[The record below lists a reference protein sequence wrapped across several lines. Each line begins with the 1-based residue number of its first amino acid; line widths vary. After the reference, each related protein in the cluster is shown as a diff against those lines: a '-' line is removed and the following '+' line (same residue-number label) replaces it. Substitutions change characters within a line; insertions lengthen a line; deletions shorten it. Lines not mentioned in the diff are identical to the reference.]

1 MKGKHVFFTLALSLT
16 MGLGVVASLAAHKEM
31 RRAEA
36 ADPVTVYC
44 KMTYSWWTKDS
55 AAIGVHYWGGT
66 SAGTSWPGNL
76 GTAVATDPGVWKF
89 SVPSDVTGLQFTRVN
104 PSDATDYWGAKT
116 ANLTLQDGKNL
127 YTITSS
133 SEVWGDPGVTGAW
146 SAGYVEPAVASKYYV
161 SINGGAYTELEQNG
175 STTEYKLPA
184 DETISSGYTLEFKKD
199 STVKALTP
207 KPDGGFSSNN
217 VQLVGDKLKVIRTAS
232 MNVYW
237 ETSNDTLWVS
247 GYGDPTDGAAYLV
260 GSFNN
265 WGGIKT
271 VGETSDDE
279 NYLFS
284 GVQLAANAELKAYKY
299 NAAGADDDAKHSWV
313 TVNEVQ
319 AHYPIDFPAEQDGGN
334 VKVTRAGTYD
344 IKVNTTEGYYE
355 VIPTD
360 DLPVY
365 TMVYNDLV
373 GEPIAMPVDEA
384 GMSSDLANQHSAILA
399 HAAISKPVEFYKDGV
414 KITSNITVTGDSR
427 NSGICGDVT
436 NGFRVHNSYDG
447 MKVYLKQ
454 EKDGKYEIWADHYN
468 VSGLSI
474 DGHSLS
480 YDGEYTGDYYEQYYL
495 ASASYTAG
503 QRIGATTDN
512 GGYSFDLVKE
522 DVAGNNLYVEDGKIY
537 VHNAYEGILYAKRG
551 YDGKFYLYLGG
562 YAEDYALTIGG
573 VERHMTKV
581 GENSYKLEGV
591 ALTAGQAITCK
602 REGAAQAITA
612 EAVGNNNL
620 QSDGGTITVLA
631 DAASADVYLDTSAN
645 TLWVGGLGLESAT
658 GWHLLI
664 ANPTSGKTTFLKME
678 KNGDKDEYYSAAHQ
692 FKQNDQIKIAYCNSA
707 SALPVIYN
715 PGDGLDE
722 FSDNHFEVNG
732 SGVVVCTA
740 DALTNAYIK
749 LSEGHDKLYF
759 GTVSDVDVVA
769 AINFVTTFK
778 SSLATAC
785 SATLENRQTEV
796 EAAWSSSATAF
807 GELSEGAKSVVDLGG
822 YSQYDDIKEFATRYI
837 GMLQTYDQTEG
848 SGTWTLANFMN
859 WVIPAA
865 SQNIVIGNRN
875 NSVSN
880 TALVVVLASAITVIL
895 AGGLFLVVR
904 RRRNVK

>member
-1 MKGKHVFFTLALSLT
+1 
-16 MGLGVVASLAAHKEM
+16 MGLGAVAALGAN
-31 RRAEA
+31 RRVQKAEA
-36 ADPVTVYC
+36 VGNTTVYC
-44 KMTYSWWTKDS
+44 KMTYSWWTDAG
-55 AAIGVHYWGGT
+55 AAIGVHYWGGST
-66 SAGTSWPGNL
+66 SGTSWPGIR
-76 GTAVATDPGVWKF
+76 GAAVETDTGVWKF
-89 SVPSDVTGLQFTRVN
+89 SVPSDVDGFQFTRVN
-104 PSDATDYWGAKT
+104 GDGEISDWGAKT
-116 ANLTLQDGKNL
+116 GNLAFVDGKNL

-133 SEVWGDPGVTGAW
+133 SAVWGNPGVTGEW
-146 SAGYVEPAVASKYYV
+146 SAYEEPAVASKYYV
-161 SINGGAYTELEQNG
+161 KVNSGEFEELQKNNA
-175 STTEYKLPA
+175 TEYRLSA
-184 DETISSGYTLEFKKD
+184 DRAFAAGDVLSFKKD
-199 STVKALTP
+199 SEAKALTV

-217 VQLVGDKLKVIRTAS
+217 VALVGGQLKIVKAATA
-232 MNVYW
+232 NLYW
-237 ETSNDTLWVS
+237 DVSSDSLWVS
-247 GYGDPTDGAAYLV
+247 GYGDPVDGKAYLV
-260 GSFNN
+260 GSFNS

-271 VGETSDDE
+271 VGTTEDDE

-284 GVQLAANAELKAYKY
+284 GVVLEANAQLKAFKY
-299 NAAGADDDAKHSWV
+299 NAAGADDDAKHSWINV
-313 TVNEVQ
+313 SEVS
-319 AHYPIDFPAEQDGGN
+319 AHYPVDFPAEEDGESHN

-344 IKVNTTEGYYE
+344 IKVNSTNGSYE
-355 VIPTD
+355 VIPTAN
-360 DLPVY
+360 LPEY
-365 TMVYNDLV
+365 TMVYNNLV

-384 GMSSDLANQHSAILA
+384 GMSSDLANQHSAILTS
-399 HAAISKPVEFYKDGV
+399 AAISRPVKFYKDGV
-414 KITSNITVTGDSR
+414 EITSDIKVTGDSR
-427 NSGICGDVT
+427 NSGICGDAT

-454 EKDGKYEIWADHYN
+454 EKDGKYEIWANHYD
-468 VSGLSI
+468 VSGLYI
-474 DGHSLS
+474 DSAELS
-480 YDGEYTGDYYEQYYL
+480 YDGEYSGDYYEQYYL

-503 QRIGATTDN
+503 QQIGASTAN
-512 GGYSFDLVKE
+512 RGYSIPLAVE
-522 DVAGNNLYVEDGKIY
+522 AVAGNNLYTDDGKIY
-537 VHNAYEGILYAKRG
+537 VHNDYTGILYAKRN
-551 YDGKFYLYLGG
+551 YDGTFYLWLGG
-562 YAEDYALTIGG
+562 YEVDYSLTIGG

-581 GENSYKLEGV
+581 GENSYKLEGI

-602 REGAAQAITA
+602 REGAAQVITA

-620 QSDGGTITVLA
+620 QSDGVTITVLA
-631 DAASADVYLDTSAN
+631 DAASADVYLNTSAN
-645 TLWVGGLGLESAT
+645 TLWVGGLGLESAS

-664 ANPTSGKTTFLKME
+664 NNPTSGKVTFLKME

-769 AINFVTTFK
+769 AINFVTDFK
-778 SSLATAC
+778 AALATAC
-785 SATLENRQTEV
+785 SETLENRQTEV

-837 GMLQTYDQTEG
+837 SMLQTYDQTEG

-865 SQNIVIGNRN
+865 SQNIVISNRN

-895 AGGLFLVVR
+895 AGGLFLVIR